1 MPSGKPVDKE
11 LIGKMNRAR
20 TLRNEYMH
28 DGRLPSDPKE
38 VIGLLESTKKFV
50 QDLRQLDQECG

>member
-1 MPSGKPVDKE
+1 MDKE